1 MLAQAD
7 QRSCAPS
14 LELFKARQPG
24 QPRWEETLPMQ
35 AVGNGWALRLLPTQ
49 TIILLTTRN
58 AKLKTKTRSPLHK
71 LLIFEKLPI
80 SCAEPPTV
88 SYLAACQLP
97 TETAPAESVLTA
109 PLLVILFLLHYQLL
123 AFSALSLPVRIKIT
137 KKCL

>member
-35 AVGNGWALRLLPTQ
+35 GVGNGWALRLLPTQ

-88 SYLAACQLP
+88 SYFGSMPVAYRDSSCRVCAHSSSAGHPVPAALP
-97 TETAPAESVLTA
+97 ASG
-109 PLLVILFLLHYQLL
+109 IFC
-123 AFSALSLPVRIKIT
+123 SLSPSKN
-137 KKCL
+137 